1 MAGLGYK
8 EWVAGEQLTAA
19 NFQSYFQDQ
28 TVMVFADSATRG
40 SALTGVVSE
49 GMVSYLQDVNQ
60 LQVYDGSTWGQVTPE
75 VPNASPGTA
84 GLVFGQTNI
93 DGTNHVKLGYLA
105 GGTSIGAP
113 GFLNGNIAIGQNAGT
128 AFATAHN
135 DIVIGQS
142 AGQLMASGAYNVAL
156 GAQSAFV
163 MNGDSNTTIGFA
175 AGFGWGSSGSNN
187 TVLGAYAGGMVTFL
201 TYSGSNNTLI
211 GYQASPS
218 GNSVSNEITLGNS
231 SISTLR
237 CQVTSITS
245 LSDERDKAD
254 IAPLEY
260 GLDFINELE
269 PVSFTWDTRDGSKVG
284 ELDFGFIAQHL
295 AEVED
300 KYEADRLKLTLREN
314 EDKLEATPGRL
325 IPILVK
331 AIQELS
337 AKVAELEAKQN
348 G

>member
-28 TVMVFADSATRG
+28 TVMVFASSAARG

-60 LQVYDGSTWGQVTPE
+60 LQVYNGSSWGQVTPD

-84 GLVFGQTNI
+84 GIMFGQTLTL
-93 DGTNHVKLGYLA
+93 GTNHLKFGYLA
-105 GGTSIGAP
+105 GGAGTVTTS
-113 GFLNGNIAIGQNAGT
+113 FTNGNVAIGFTAGSALST
-128 AFATAHN
+128 GHN
-135 DIVIGQS
+135 NVVIGQS
-142 AGQLMASGAYNVAL
+142 TSQLLASGSNNVNV
-156 GAQSAFV
+156 GNVTGFV
-163 MNGDSNTTIGFA
+163 MNGDHNTAVGFA
-175 AGFGWGSSGSNN
+175 AGYGWGSSGSNN
-187 TVLGAYAGGMVTFL
+187 TLLGALAGGTATFF
-201 TYSGSNNTLI
+201 TYSGSNNVLI

-218 GNSVSNEITLGNS
+218 ATSVSNEITLGNS

-284 ELDFGFIAQHL
+284 DLDFGFIAQHL
-295 AEVED
+295 AEIED
-300 KYEADRLKLTLREN
+300 KYEPDRLKLTLREN

>member
-1 MAGLGYK
+1 MAGLGYR
-8 EWVAGEQLTAA
+8 EWEAGEQLNDS
-19 NFQSYFQDQ
+19 NFQSYLQDQ
-28 TVMVFADSATRG
+28 TVMVFASSAARG

-49 GMVSYLQDVNQ
+49 GMVSYLLDTDA
-60 LQVYDGSTWGQVTPE
+60 LEVYDGADWGQVTPD
-75 VPNASPGTA
+75 VPTASPGTA
-84 GLVFGQTNI
+84 GLVYGQTLTN
-93 DGTNHVKLGYLA
+93 GTNHVKFGYLA
-105 GGTSIGAP
+105 GGSGTVTP
-113 GFLNGNIAIGQNAGT
+113 GGQNGNIAIGHTAGT
-128 AFATAHN
+128 AFSTGHN
-135 DIVIGQS
+135 DVVIGIS
-142 AGQLMASGAYNVAL
+142 AAQLMASGSYNTAV

-163 MNGDSNTTIGFA
+163 MNGDNNTTVGFA
-175 AGFGWGSSGSNN
+175 AGYGWNSSGSNN
-187 TVLGAYAGGMVTFL
+187 TLVGASAGGTASFF
-201 TYSGSNNTLI
+201 TYTGSNNTLL

-237 CQVTSITS
+237 CQVTSITA
-245 LSDERDKAD
+245 LSDERDKTD
-254 IAPLEY
+254 LSPLEY

-300 KYEADRLKLTLREN
+300 RHNADRLKLTLRTN

-331 AIQELS
+331 AIQELT
-337 AKVAELEAKQN
+337 ARVEELEAN
-348 G
+348 A

>member
-8 EWVAGEQLTAA
+8 QWVAGEQLTAA

-28 TVMVFADSATRG
+28 TVMVFASSVARG
-40 SALTGVVSE
+40 TALTGVVSE

-60 LQVYDGSTWGQVTPE
+60 LQVYNGSSWGQVTPD
-75 VPNASPGTA
+75 VPNATPGTA
-84 GLVFGQTNI
+84 GLVYGQTLTL
-93 DGTNHVKLGYLA
+93 GTNHLKLGYLA
-105 GGTSIGAP
+105 GGSGTAAG
-113 GFLNGNIAIGQNAGT
+113 GGQNGNIAIGHTAGT
-128 AFATAHN
+128 AFSTGGN
-135 DIVIGQS
+135 DIVIGPS
-142 AGQLMASGAYNVAL
+142 AAQLMASGSYNTSI
-156 GAQSAFV
+156 GAQSAYV
-163 MNGDSNTTIGFA
+163 MNGDNNTTIGFA
-175 AGFGWGSSGSNN
+175 AGYGWGSSGSNN
-187 TVLGAYAGGMVTFL
+187 TMLGASAGGTAAFF
-201 TYSGSNNTLI
+201 TYSGSNNVLI

-218 GNSVSNEITLGNS
+218 GNAVSNEITLGNS
-231 SISTLR
+231 SIATLR

-260 GLDFINELE
+260 GLDFVNELE

-284 ELDFGFIAQHL
+284 DLDFGFIAQHL
-295 AEVED
+295 AQVED
-300 KYEADRLKLTLREN
+300 KYEANRLKLTLREN